1 MLIIV
6 FAIKIGAT
14 ARQDLCAAP
23 TEWIVLCS
31 PPTAKYQTLKTISCK
46 NKVV

>member
-6 FAIKIGAT
+6 SAIKIGAT

-23 TEWIVLCS
+23 TEWTVLCS
-31 PPTAKYQTLKTISCK
+31 PHTAEYLTLETISCK